1 MFRKNYESPLTVY
14 QRVEVESAF
23 CGASSVVT
31 NPESCGIEEHEI
43 NSGFDGDFFD
53 NGNGRWDTDPT
64 TK

>member
-1 MFRKNYESPLTVY
+1 M
-14 QRVEVESAF
+14 ESAF